1 MALSQSA
8 HILVVDDQ
16 PISVAVTEAALLRL
30 GFRNIDTAR
39 SAGAAFESIRHRK
52 YDLILS
58 DWHMPEM
65 DGPEL
70 FRQVKSA
77 AGLKRPKFFF
87 LTGDNG
93 WASRV
98 TTRELGADGLLI
110 KPARPQDLV
119 RTLSQAL
126 LVH

>member
-1 MALSQSA
+1 M
-8 HILVVDDQ
+8 
-16 PISVAVTEAALLRL
+16 RL
-30 GFRNIDTAR
+30 GFRNIDTVR
-39 SAGAAFESIRHRK
+39 SAGQAFQHICNRK

-65 DGPEL
+65 NGPEL
-70 FRQVKSA
+70 FRRVKSA

-98 TTRELGADGLLI
+98 TTRELGADGLLV